1 MANEDEL
8 NSIQEAISALASKGW
23 PLNKRETYLALNLMG
38 LTSRL
43 QPSAATNPAD
53 QQRLVELAAKMAD
66 LAVAENERAQ
76 K

>member
-1 MANEDEL
+1 MDGDEL
-8 NSIQEAISALASKGW
+8 SEIRKTLAELKGW

-43 QPSAATNPAD
+43 QPSASNNTVE
-53 QQRLVELAAKMAD
+53 QSRLVDLAAKMAD
-66 LAVAENERAQ
+66 LAVAENERTSGR